1 MRHVCRGGC
10 SNTQRFPMNKAAFLT
25 LLIGLIALTGC
36 AHHYVMRLN
45 NGGEFTTA
53 TKPRLKDG
61 TYHFKDAKGEE
72 QLVPAFAVR
81 ELAPA
86 SMAEREN
93 KSQPAKFKSEK
104 KRKWYL
110 LWLA

>member
-1 MRHVCRGGC
+1 MDK
-10 SNTQRFPMNKAAFLT
+10 QRLVMQKAVVP

-36 AHHYVMRLN
+36 ANHYVMRLN
-45 NGGEFTTA
+45 NGSEITTA

-81 ELAPA
+81 EVAPA

-93 KSQPAKFKSEK
+93 KPQPVKMKSEK

-110 LWLA
+110 LWLG

>member
-1 MRHVCRGGC
+1 M
-10 SNTQRFPMNKAAFLT
+10 KLT
-25 LLIGLIALTGC
+25 
-36 AHHYVMRLN
+36 
-45 NGGEFTTA
+45 NGSEITTA
-53 TKPRLKDG
+53 TKPRLKEG

-86 SMAEREN
+86 SVAKRED
-93 KSQPAKFKSEK
+93 KPQPVKFNSEK

-110 LWLA
+110 LWLG

>member
-1 MRHVCRGGC
+1 MITVDKHSLATRI
-10 SNTQRFPMNKAAFLT
+10 AALA
-25 LLIGLIALTGC
+25 LLLGLITLTGC
-36 AHHYVMRLN
+36 AHQYVMRLH
-45 NGGEFTTA
+45 NGSEITTA

-110 LWLA
+110 LWLG